1 MQRQDKECRSIGEGG
16 PGTPCRG
23 ASGGS
28 TSAKKNKFQ
37 EYMGEHEQ
45 ASLGPDG
52 AGSNLGLNP
61 KLKVELGSKLLL
73 EVVLTWEH
81 FLELE

>member
-1 MQRQDKECRSIGEGG
+1 MPWSFWWIHKCQ
-16 PGTPCRG
+16 
-23 ASGGS
+23 
-28 TSAKKNKFQ
+28 KNKFQ

-45 ASLGPDG
+45 ASLGPAG

>member
-1 MQRQDKECRSIGEGG
+1 
-16 PGTPCRG
+16 
-23 ASGGS
+23 
-28 TSAKKNKFQ
+28 
-37 EYMGEHEQ
+37 MGEHEQ
-45 ASLGPDG
+45 ASLGPAG